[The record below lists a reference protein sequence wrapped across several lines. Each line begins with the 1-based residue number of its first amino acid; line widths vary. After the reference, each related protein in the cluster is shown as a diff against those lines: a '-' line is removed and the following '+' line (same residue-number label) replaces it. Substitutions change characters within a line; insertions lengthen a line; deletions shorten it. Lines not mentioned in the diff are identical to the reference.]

1 MPGWI
6 TSHPL
11 FPSMAPPSDNNP
23 TGAYI
28 QSVTANMS
36 KRLGSDVGAL
46 SRLDLSDPRVL
57 KALMQS
63 ITEHENFRGASQYFE
78 GASFDKEVLAAA
90 QSQWRSKVVNE
101 REQNSFPGNV
111 VVNQN
116 ITINGADTARC
127 RPGVAHETLLAQ
139 NRYGQRNLS

>member
-1 MPGWI
+1 MPGLDNVASI
-6 TSHPL
+6 ISKYA
-11 FPSMAPPSDNNP
+11 PSSENN

-46 SRLDLSDPRVL
+46 TRLDLSDPRVL

-101 REQNSFPGNV
+101 RDKIPSRGNV

-116 ITINGADTARC
+116 ITINGADNPRAV
-127 RPGVAHETLLAQ
+127 GQAVAHETLLAQ